1 MRPRIVKRYW
11 TQLVIAFGEGY
22 TLDGFK
28 KTKKNL
34 ELPQDLFQFEARLK
48 RELTIC
54 NLFANQNQSIA
65 GIARVLDM
73 NYGQVV
79 NTLIDHGFIRERRRT
94 VKKLEIQPETAKPKL
109 QAVNPVPATVA
120 MSRFTHIVTAIHH
133 RKRTSRLSGG
143 LKSVGRNKLS
153 CQPRFTKLDLS
164 GRGVSS

>member
-1 MRPRIVKRYW
+1 MKPRIVKRYW
-11 TQLVIAFGEGY
+11 TQFMIAFGEGY

-28 KTKKNL
+28 RTEKNL
-34 ELPQDLFQFEARLK
+34 ELPQNLFQFEARLK

-94 VKKLEIQPETAKPKL
+94 VKKIKIQREMTKPKL
-109 QAVNPVPATVA
+109 QALGSVPATLA
-120 MSRFTHIVTAIHH
+120 LNRLTHPPTATHLRNTIP
-133 RKRTSRLSGG
+133 RVSGG
-143 LKSVGRNKLS
+143 LKWWAVDRLS
-153 CQPRFTKLDLS
+153 WQPRFTSLDLS

>member
-1 MRPRIVKRYW
+1 MKPRIVKRYW
-11 TQLVIAFGEGY
+11 TQFMIAFGEGY

-28 KTKKNL
+28 KTEKNL
-34 ELPQDLFQFEARLK
+34 ELPQNLFQFEARLK

-79 NTLIDHGFIRERRRT
+79 NALIDHGFIRERRRT
-94 VKKLEIQPETAKPKL
+94 LKKVEIQPETAKPKL
-109 QAVNPVPATVA
+109 QAVHPVPATVEV
-120 MSRFTHIVTAIHH
+120 SRFTHVVTATHH
-133 RKRTSRLSGG
+133 RKRPSRLSDG
-143 LKSVGRNKLS
+143 LKSFGLDKLS
-153 CQPRFTKLDLS
+153 WQPRFTKLGLS